1 MIASELTQVKF
12 MALTRNCLAYS
23 DISRDLQVFEVQDI
37 GRIVF
42 YKSNSGVIYAIG
54 DPQAEASSI
63 EPILAQFL
71 AAFPQANFIQVS
83 DISANYLSRCGYFVN
98 NFGIETELP
107 LDTWHCRG
115 TKSHMLRKQ
124 RKKSEK
130 AGTVIREITDNPTE
144 LAMGKT
150 VSDAW
155 LIEHKNTTT
164 ELCILTRP
172 PVFAPERLTRKFA
185 AYLDG
190 KMVAIAFF
198 DPLNLA
204 DLQEGYV
211 FQVIRSSGGASGV
224 RTHLLLHAAD
234 VFRGEGIRT
243 LSLGLSP
250 LRLHPQEPFRHSRF
264 TKSLLH
270 SIRSLSSLGYGY
282 DGVEFYKS
290 RFDGKERMVYLCSR
304 SYYPIKPILTML
316 KATNTL
322 DTTLQQLPIWKGQ
335 GRMPFEPCS
344 HP

>member
-1 MIASELTQVKF
+1 VIAAELTQVKF
-12 MALTRNCLAYS
+12 MPLTRNCLAYS
-23 DISRDLQVFEVQDI
+23 DISRDLQVFDVPDR

-71 AAFPQANFIQVS
+71 DAFPQANFAQVS
-83 DISANYLSRCGYFVN
+83 DVSANYLSRCGYFVN

-107 LDTWHCRG
+107 LDVWHCRG
-115 TKSHMLRKQ
+115 AKNHMLRKQ

-144 LAMGKT
+144 LTTGKT

-155 LIEHKNTTT
+155 LLEHKNTKT

-190 KMVAIAFF
+190 KMIAIAFF

-211 FQVIRSSGGASGV
+211 FQVIRASGGAS
-224 RTHLLLHAAD
+224 
-234 VFRGEGIRT
+234 GEGIRT

-304 SYYPIKPILTML
+304 SYYPIKPIVTIMQ
-316 KATNTL
+316 ATNIIQ
-322 DTTLQQLPIWKGQ
+322 TTLQQLPIA
-335 GRMPFEPCS
+335 RRPVNP
-344 HP
+344 

>member
-1 MIASELTQVKF
+1 

-23 DISRDLQVFEVQDI
+23 DISRDLQVFEVPDI
-37 GRIVF
+37 GGVVF
-42 YKSNSGVIYAIG
+42 YKSSSGGIYAIG
-54 DPQAEASSI
+54 DP
-63 EPILAQFL
+63 LAQAADINTLLARFL
-71 AAFPQANFIQVS
+71 AAFPHANFIQVS
-83 DISANYLSRCGYFVN
+83 DISANYLSHCGYFVN

-107 LDTWHCRG
+107 LDTWQCRG

-130 AGTVIREITDNPTE
+130 AGSMIREITDDPAE
-144 LAMGKT
+144 LATGKT

-155 LIEHKNTTT
+155 LTEHKNTTT

-211 FQVIRSSGGASGV
+211 FQVIRSNGGASGV

-234 VFRGEGIRT
+234 VFRGEGIRI

-250 LRLHPQEPFRHSRF
+250 LRLRPQEPFRHSRF
-264 TKSLLH
+264 TKSLLQA
-270 SIRSLSSLGYGY
+270 IRSLSSLGYGY

-290 RFDGKERMVYLCSR
+290 RFDGNERMVYLCSR

-322 DTTLQQLPIWKGQ
+322 DTTLQQLPIGRGQ
-335 GRMPFEPCS
+335 TRPKSANTPATIG
-344 HP
+344 

>member
-1 MIASELTQVKF
+1 VIAPALIQVEF

-23 DISRDLQVFEVQDI
+23 DISRDLQVFDVPDR

-54 DPQAEASSI
+54 DPQAEASAI
-63 EPILAQFL
+63 ELILTQFL
-71 AAFPQANFIQVS
+71 DAFPQANFAQVS
-83 DISANYLSRCGYFVN
+83 DVSANYLSRCGYFVN

-107 LDTWHCRG
+107 LDIWYCRG
-115 TKSHMLRKQ
+115 AKNHMLRKQ

-130 AGTVIREITDNPTE
+130 AGTVICEITDDPTE
-144 LAMGKT
+144 LTTGKT

-211 FQVIRSSGGASGV
+211 FQVIRASGGASGV

-304 SYYPIKPILTML
+304 SYYPIQPIMTIM
-316 KATNTL
+316 KATKL
-322 DTTLQQLPIWKGQ
+322 IETTLQQLLIDRRPV
-335 GRMPFEPCS
+335 S
-344 HP
+344 L